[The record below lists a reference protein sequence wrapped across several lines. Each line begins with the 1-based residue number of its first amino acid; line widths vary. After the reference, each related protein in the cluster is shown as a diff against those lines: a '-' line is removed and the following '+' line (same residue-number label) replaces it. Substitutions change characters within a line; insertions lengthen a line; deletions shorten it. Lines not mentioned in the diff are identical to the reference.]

1 MLLKK
6 NKKII
11 LIVIAIFAIILSFI
25 GGHAYAKYMSRVTG
39 QGTADVASWSF
50 NVNESNEKL
59 QTISLKST
67 INNSTLL
74 DKKIA
79 PGTEGNFEIKL
90 NATGSDVGIDYSIK
104 FENQTQKP
112 TNLKFT
118 YEGKTYNTLEELQK
132 VLIGKINAD
141 EENKIKV
148 LTIGWNWKY
157 ETGNTEQEISASD
170 LIDTQEGKQ
179 ITNYTFDIVVSGT
192 QVMPKS

>member
-157 ETGNTEQEISASD
+157 ETGNTEQEISAND

>member
-79 PGTEGNFEIKL
+79 PGTEGSFEIKL